1 MIKLRINAML
11 KSMQYNDHRKLNDK
25 SEYNI
30 KQSKDNANVSFFE
43 ILMQVKED
51 LYLQKDVEE

>member
-1 MIKLRINAML
+1 ML

-51 LYLQKDVEE
+51 LYLQRDAEE